1 MEHFRRCND
10 MPEIGHILKIGDIK
24 YKLICSRST
33 KERAEE
39 TKKRLTRIGTIS
51 VKIRKSRYT
60 HVGARQTYYLYAR
73 PELTLTWDRLDH
85 AVMILM

>member
-1 MEHFRRCND
+1 
-10 MPEIGHILKIGDIK
+10 MPEIGHILRIGDLR

-51 VKIRKSRYT
+51 IRLKKSQYT
-60 HVGARQTYYLYAR
+60 HVGAKQTYYLYAR
-73 PELTLTWDRLDH
+73 PAKSLTWDRLDH
-85 AVMILM
+85 AVITLM